1 MTIYTQNEMTIKK
14 YNSDMAA
21 TAASFILE
29 ERYGKKQRLDCS
41 ALSEYPKKVTLETV
55 NEITSKILAKTKV
68 YLS

>member
-1 MTIYTQNEMTIKK
+1 MTIYTENEMTVKK

-29 ERYGKKQRLDCS
+29 ERYGKKVKLDCS
-41 ALSEYPKKVTLETV
+41 PISEYSGKVTLKDV